1 MTLVLW
7 HCKDARSFRPLWA
20 LEELGLAYELRSLP
34 FPPRVREKSY
44 LGENPL
50 GTVPLLVD
58 GETRMTDSAAIP
70 HYLAMTYAGGR
81 LTVAPGEPGFGA
93 YLNWLVHGE
102 ATLTFP
108 QTIFLRYSRLEP
120 QERRR
125 FRLLTHVRCS
135 LDDARVA
142 IDTGVDGV
150 DVLIA
155 TSSRLR
161 PVTHGL
167 SIDEIIEVGTAVV
180 GEIRGAGRES
190 RFSTEDSIRSDPVDL
205 VRIYRAIDRAG
216 VDRVGIADTV
226 GIATPSQ
233 VHALVSLVRRNVG
246 CDIEFHA
253 HDDTGCAVANALA
266 ALEAGATHVDT
277 TILGIGERNG
287 IVPLSAMMARL
298 VTIQPELVERYRL
311 EMLPELDAML
321 AVMLGIAVPFNAAVT
336 APTAFHHK
344 AGMHTKAVLLD
355 PGAYEVLDPAQF
367 GRERSIL
374 AGHRLAGRHVIG
386 DRATA
391 LGIRL
396 DDDRLRTLTAEV
408 KRRGDDGPL
417 DGATLDALIVSW
429 ARA

>member
-1 MTLVLW
+1 MSITSFRIIDSTLREGEQFALAHFTIEQKLAIAAALDRFGVDYMELTSPVASPQSES
-7 HCKDARSFRPLWA
+7 DLRRVARS
-20 LEELGLAYELRSLP
+20 E
-34 FPPRVREKSY
+34 
-44 LGENPL
+44 
-50 GTVPLLVD
+50 
-58 GETRMTDSAAIP
+58 
-70 HYLAMTYAGGR
+70 
-81 LTVAPGEPGFGA
+81 
-93 YLNWLVHGE
+93 
-102 ATLTFP
+102 
-108 QTIFLRYSRLEP
+108 
-120 QERRR
+120 RR
-125 FRLLTHVRCS
+125 FRLLTHVRCN
-135 LDDARVA
+135 LDDARLA

-161 PVTHGL
+161 PVSHGM
-167 SIDEIIEVGTAVV
+167 SIDEIIDIGTAVV
-180 GEIRGAGRES
+180 GEIRDAGCEA
-190 RFSTEDSIRSDPVDL
+190 RFSTEDSFRSDPDDL

-226 GIATPSQ
+226 GVATPSQ
-233 VHALVSLVRRNVG
+233 VHDLVSLVRRNVG

-298 VTIQPELVERYRL
+298 VTIRPDLVEHYRL

-321 AVMLGIAVPFNAAVT
+321 AGILGIAVPFNAAVT

-355 PGAYEVLDPAQF
+355 PSAYEVLDPAQF

-374 AGHRLAGRHVIG
+374 AGHRLTGRHAIG
-386 DRATA
+386 DRATV
-391 LGIRL
+391 LGVRL
-396 DDDRLRTLTAEV
+396 DDDRLRSLTDEV

-429 ARA
+429 DQV